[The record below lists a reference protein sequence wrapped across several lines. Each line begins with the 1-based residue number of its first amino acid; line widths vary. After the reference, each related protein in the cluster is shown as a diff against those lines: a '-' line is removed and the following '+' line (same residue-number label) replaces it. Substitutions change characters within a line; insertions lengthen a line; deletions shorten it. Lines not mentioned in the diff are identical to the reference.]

1 MFIDNLIFSG
11 QAISSVQG
19 NIAIE
24 LLRPEVI
31 DRLQLAAG
39 SDENLDSLFSQQ
51 VKARTVE
58 SGSLCVLKLT
68 NVPSMSKNTA
78 LIILIPIIFF

>member
-51 VKARTVE
+51 VQGPDRGVR
-58 SGSLCVLKLT
+58 
-68 NVPSMSKNTA
+68 
-78 LIILIPIIFF
+78 